1 MEMNNIHTVYFVG
14 VGGIGMSALARYFL
28 TQDKAVWGYDKT
40 PSALTNRLEE
50 EGVKIWFDADLTEIE
65 KLDKNSTLVVYTPA
79 VKTGNAQLDYFESN
93 GFRMFKRS
101 QVLGLISSAFK
112 TLAVAGTHGKTTT
125 SCLLAHVLNDSAVAI
140 NAFLGGI
147 SRDFDS
153 NLVLNDDARYF
164 VTEADEYDRSFLQ
177 LSPDI
182 AIITSLDAD
191 HLDIYGTPDE
201 MIKNYQD
208 FVRKIKPGGTLI
220 TKLAFAPVLS
230 FRDDIQVITYGLE
243 GDEEYTAHQIE
254 VKDAKYHFDVI
265 TPEGSYTDLSLGLP
279 GRHNVDN
286 AVSVI
291 AIAHLLGVKEE
302 SLKASLNSFRGV
314 QRRFD
319 VQFNDGEKVY
329 IDDYAHHPSEIN
341 ACVKSVRELF
351 PNKKLTAIFQ
361 PHLYSR
367 TRDFA
372 DEFAESLSQVDE
384 LILLDI
390 YPARELPI
398 KGVTSRNLLKNITIK
413 NKEVCLKEQLMD
425 TLKNKEIEVL
435 LTIGAGDIDRF
446 VQPIKTWISN
456 E

>member
-1 MEMNNIHTVYFVG
+1 MEMNNIHTVYLVG

-28 TQDKAVWGYDKT
+28 AQDKAVWGYDKT
-40 PSALTNRLEE
+40 PSTLTNRLEE
-50 EGVKIWFDADLTEIE
+50 EGVKIWFDADLSEIE
-65 KLDKNSTLVVYTPA
+65 QLDKEKTLVVYTPA
-79 VKTGNAQLDYFESN
+79 VKTGNAQLDYFEFN
-93 GFRMFKRS
+93 GFKLFKRS
-101 QVLGLISSAFK
+101 QVLGLISSAYK

-153 NLVLNDDARYF
+153 NLVLNDDARYL

-201 MIKNYQD
+201 MVKNYQD

-220 TKLAFAPVLS
+220 TKLEFLPALS
-230 FRDDIQVITYGLE
+230 FRDDIQVVTYGLE
-243 GDEEYTAHQIE
+243 GDEEYSAHQIE
-254 VKDAKYHFDVI
+254 VRDAKYHFDVI

-291 AIAHLLGVKEE
+291 AIAHLLGVKED

-319 VQFNDGEKVY
+319 VQYNDGKKVY

-351 PNKKLTAIFQ
+351 PNKKLTAVFQ
-361 PHLYSR
+361 PHLFSR

-372 DEFAESLSQVDE
+372 EEFAVSLSQVDE

-398 KGVTSRNLLKNITIK
+398 EGVTSENLLKDIAIECK
-413 NKEVCLKEQLMD
+413 QVCSKEELMN
-425 TLKNKEIEVL
+425 TLESRDIEVL

>member
-1 MEMNNIHTVYFVG
+1 
-14 VGGIGMSALARYFL
+14 
-28 TQDKAVWGYDKT
+28 
-40 PSALTNRLEE
+40 
-50 EGVKIWFDADLTEIE
+50 
-65 KLDKNSTLVVYTPA
+65 
-79 VKTGNAQLDYFESN
+79 LDYFQAN
-93 GFRMFKRS
+93 DFKLFKRS
-101 QVLGLISSAFK
+101 QVLGLISSAYK

-153 NLVLNDDARYF
+153 NLVLNDEARYF

-201 MIKNYQD
+201 MVKNYQD

-220 TKLAFAPVLS
+220 TKLAFVPVLS

-243 GDEEYTAHQIE
+243 GDEDYSAHQIE
-254 VKDAKYHFDVI
+254 VKDSKYHFDVI

-302 SLKASLNSFRGV
+302 SLKTSLNSFKGV

-319 VQFNDGEKVY
+319 VQYNKDNKVY
-329 IDDYAHHPSEIN
+329 VDDYAHHPSEIN
-341 ACVKSVRELF
+341 ACVQSVRELF
-351 PNKKLTAIFQ
+351 PNKKLTAVFQ

-367 TRDFA
+367 TRDFEA
-372 DEFAESLSQVDE
+372 EFAESLSQVDE

-398 KGVTSRNLLKNITIK
+398 EGVTSENLLKNITIE
-413 NKEVCLKEQLMD
+413 NKEVCSKEQLMD
-425 TLKNKEIEVL
+425 VLKKKEIEVL

-446 VQPIKTWISN
+446 VQPIKSWISN